1 MQHNPHKQ
9 TAALSR
15 ARQVK
20 MLLCDVDGVFTDGG
34 LFYDSKGRVSKRFHV
49 HDGFGVKLAQSSG
62 LRIGVITGLQ
72 SEAVKLR
79 MEELGIQE
87 YHAGY
92 RRKVELLPGICS
104 RNALQDGELAFLGD
118 DWVDAPLLA
127 RVGLPMAVANAQQ
140 EILDMALWVS
150 GCDGGGGAV
159 REAVSFIL
167 GAWGALEQA
176 WQEWLALE

>member
-1 MQHNPHKQ
+1 MHHNRHKQ
-9 TAALSR
+9 TEALE
-15 ARQVK
+15 QTQK
-20 MLLCDVDGVFTDGG
+20 IQMLLCDVDGVFTDGG
-34 LFYDSKGRVSKRFHV
+34 LFYDSQGRVSKRFHV

-104 RNALQDGELAFLGD
+104 RNALQEEELAFLGD
-118 DWVDAPLLA
+118 DWVDASLLV
-127 RVGLPMAVANAQQ
+127 RVGLPMAVANARK
-140 EILDMALWVS
+140 EILDLALWVS
-150 GCDGGGGAV
+150 PHDGGDGAV
-159 REAVSFIL
+159 RDAVSFIL
-167 GAWGALEQA
+167 AAWGVLEQA